1 VYPYTTRVLAGTFV
15 VQLSVADVEVIPVT
29 EIPVGVDGF
38 AQVAQAAAESIRITN
53 SFLIYRETFAL

>member
-1 VYPYTTRVLAGTFV
+1 VLAGTFV